1 MIRFGFSE
9 AKADLTILQT
19 IGAIIGGVSVVVL
32 PLILKVVLLGLGV

>member
-19 IGAIIGGVSVVVL
+19 IVAIIGGVSVIVL